1 MKSTEYN
8 ALCDLCPLDPSTFL
22 TSSPTTFPFVHSTSH
37 TRLFNVSGTV
47 QRYFFLRPLHM
58 LLSVSEVLVSGY
70 VHSPQLY
77 FFQDVLKMPPS
88 QCGHPLYNYNTAP
101 RMPISFTCCLFLP
114 STDSNIIG
122 CIFYTH
128 VLIVFSPTRTE
139 APRAQRFFS
148 MFPSV
153 SPSN

>member
-1 MKSTEYN
+1 MNSTEYN

-22 TSSPTTFPFVHSTSH
+22 TSPPTTFPFVHSTSH
-37 TRLFNVSGTV
+37 TGLFDVSGTI
-47 QRYFFLRPLHM
+47 QIYSFLRPLNT
-58 LLSVSEVLVSGY
+58 LLSVSEALVSGY

-77 FFQDVLKMPPS
+77 FFQDVLKMSPSSVWPPS
-88 QCGHPLYNYNTAP
+88 LQLQYTP
-101 RMPISFTCCLFLP
+101 RMPISLTYCLFLP

-128 VLIVFSPTRTE
+128 ILIVFSPTRAE